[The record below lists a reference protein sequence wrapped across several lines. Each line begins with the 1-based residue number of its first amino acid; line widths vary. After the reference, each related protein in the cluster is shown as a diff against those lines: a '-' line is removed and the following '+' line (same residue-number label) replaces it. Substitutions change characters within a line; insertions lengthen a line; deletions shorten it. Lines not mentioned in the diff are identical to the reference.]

1 MRTISAAVTL
11 ILLAGSGP
19 LAAQGWIE
27 PAPHILGGGVSK
39 IRTAVHVSVTGRI
52 ALVEVEEWF
61 RNDGRIL
68 GEGDYLYPLP
78 GEAVFSNFSLFQGDQ
93 ELRGETMDA
102 NQARAIYEEIVR
114 KKRDPALIELVGH
127 GLIRA
132 RVFPINPGETRK
144 ITLRYTQVMNRA
156 GDALQFRYAA
166 GSQRPVT
173 SLPLRDGA
181 PIRRNQSGTVPFSF
195 VLTAEDGAAF
205 RDPFSPTHRVRIER
219 EDGTLRV
226 RPGGHLAG
234 NFALFLP
241 LARGLVGVTVA
252 MHKPSHEA
260 GYFMLT
266 LSPGNADGTVQPRDV
281 TVVLDVS
288 GSMSGDK
295 LDQAKA
301 ALRQLLGTLD
311 ERDRFRLIAFSNS
324 ITTHS
329 DGGTRATRRN
339 LREARRWVEGLR
351 ANGGTNIAG
360 ALEEAFRLSSPTR
373 RLPLVLFLT
382 DGLPSV
388 GEQDPERIAQQAES
402 ARGRTRVF
410 AFGVGYDVNT
420 YLLDR
425 LTAAG
430 RGATEYVEP
439 TEDVEQAVGTLA
451 AKIQHPVLTDLELG
465 DAPVRLTEIYPLQLP
480 DLFSGEELIVFGRYE
495 AIDQDRRGTLAM
507 RGQRTG
513 RTERFSTNVE
523 FPAHELG
530 NDFIPR
536 LWASRKLGHLTR
548 QIRIEGHSAAL
559 EREIRETALRYGLLS
574 EYTSYLVQE
583 REAVALDAQQWQRPR
598 DRAVAPS
605 ATKRTASGVMVADS
619 LAIRSRGVGG
629 AVGRP
634 AVQAAKQSRVRR
646 EIALEEDLNEMEE
659 RAAGAND
666 EDTRVAAGRMFVLRD
681 SVWTDVTHHDSL
693 SVVEIEAYSTTY
705 FELLRSLPELERVFK
720 LFDNVLV
727 AGASTSIK
735 IVSTNAPAVL
745 GAALERLVREFRGR

>member
-1 MRTISAAVTL
+1 
-11 ILLAGSGP
+11 
-19 LAAQGWIE
+19 
-27 PAPHILGGGVSK
+27 
-39 IRTAVHVSVTGRI
+39 
-52 ALVEVEEWF
+52 
-61 RNDGRIL
+61 
-68 GEGDYLYPLP
+68 
-78 GEAVFSNFSLFQGDQ
+78 
-93 ELRGETMDA
+93 
-102 NQARAIYEEIVR
+102 
-114 KKRDPALIELVGH
+114 
-127 GLIRA
+127 
-132 RVFPINPGETRK
+132 
-144 ITLRYTQVMNRA
+144 
-156 GDALQFRYAA
+156 
-166 GSQRPVT
+166 
-173 SLPLRDGA
+173 
-181 PIRRNQSGTVPFSF
+181 
-195 VLTAEDGAAF
+195 
-205 RDPFSPTHRVRIER
+205 
-219 EDGTLRV
+219 
-226 RPGGHLAG
+226 
-234 NFALFLP
+234 
-241 LARGLVGVTVA
+241 

-311 ERDRFRLIAFSNS
+311 ERDRFRLIAFSNT

-329 DGGTRATRRN
+329 DGWTRATRRN
-339 LREARRWVEGLR
+339 LREARRWVDGLR

-360 ALEEAFRLSSPTR
+360 ALEEAFRLASPTR

-465 DAPVRLTEIYPLQLP
+465 NTPVRLTEIYPLQLP

-495 AIDQDRRGTLAM
+495 AIGQDRRGTLAI

-513 RTERFSTNVE
+513 RTERFSTSVE

-583 REAVALDAQQWQRPR
+583 RQVVALDAQQWQRPR
-598 DRAVAPS
+598 DQAVAPS
-605 ATKRTASGVMVADS
+605 TTKRIASGVIVADS
-619 LAIRSRGVGG
+619 FATRLSVGGG
-629 AVGRP
+629 AVGRL

-646 EIALEEDLNEMEE
+646 EIALEADLNEMEE

-720 LFDNVLV
+720 VFDNVLV